1 MNYNF
6 RFLPTTPITPDEE
19 VAIEIFG
26 MLPSNGWKITPEVK
40 IDYNF
45 PRNGEIIVDLHEEI
59 FSHVSKKTL
68 VEFSETVVL
77 GKLLPGSYILNTNP
91 QAKNKM
97 MLNVYNGVKISHV
110 GGKISLIFKI
120 VWSEYH
126 INNLPNSLK
135 LVKNQKLI
143 QGTGETREY
152 FQFLEFDVISK
163 GSEVLRLYDKDNV
176 EMLTYWIETL

>member
-26 MLPSNGWKITPEVK
+26 ILPSNGWKITPEVK

-59 FSHVSKKTL
+59 FSHVFKKTL

-110 GGKISLIFKI
+110 GYKISLIFKI
-120 VWSEYH
+120 VGGEYH
-126 INNLPNSLK
+126 VNDLP
-135 LVKNQKLI
+135 
-143 QGTGETREY
+143 
-152 FQFLEFDVISK
+152 IS
-163 GSEVLRLYDKDNV
+163 
-176 EMLTYWIETL
+176 